1 MNRDLM
7 TNMHQ
12 ANSPFVWPLAERQ
25 AVTLS
30 ADPATR
36 SLWVHEGRVWLT
48 RQCAHGVPEDVWLN
62 AGQSHTLP
70 AGTEWVAEAWPQARL
85 SVVQAA
91 PAVIKSVTWP
101 SWLLPW
107 RAASSSAWQ
116 RA

>member
-1 MNRDLM
+1 MNLSLM
-7 TNMHQ
+7 TKEHQ
-12 ANSPFVWPLAERQ
+12 ATSPFVWPLAQDQ

-36 SLWVHEGRVWLT
+36 QLWVHEGRVWLT
-48 RQCAHGVPEDVWLN
+48 RRCATGVPQDVWLD
-62 AGQSHTLP
+62 AGQTHTLP
-70 AGTEWVAEAWPQARL
+70 AGSEWVMEAWPQARV

-91 PAVIKSVTWP
+91 PAVIKSAVWP

>member
-48 RQCAHGVPEDVWLN
+48 RQCPHGVPEDVWLN

>member
-1 MNRDLM
+1 MPHHLM
-7 TNMHQ
+7 TQTHQ

-25 AVTLS
+25 AVTLG

-36 SLWVHEGRVWLT
+36 QLWVHEGRVWLT
-48 RQCAHGVPEDVWLN
+48 RRCEGGTPQDVWLD

-70 AGTEWVAEAWPQARL
+70 AGTEWVAEAWPQARV

-91 PAVIKSVTWP
+91 PAVIKSRVWP

-107 RAASSSAWQ
+107 RAASSTAWM

>member
-1 MNRDLM
+1 MNLSLM
-7 TNMHQ
+7 TKEHQ
-12 ANSPFVWPLAERQ
+12 ANSPFVWPLAASQ
-25 AVTLS
+25 AVTLL
-30 ADPATR
+30 ADRATR
-36 SLWVHEGRVWLT
+36 QLWVHEGRVWLT
-48 RQCAHGVPEDVWLN
+48 RRCARGVPQDVWLD

-70 AGTEWVAEAWPQARL
+70 AGSEWVAEAWPQARV

-91 PAVIKSVTWP
+91 SAVIKSGVWP